1 MRLHFL
7 QADYSGLNFSLP
19 FSASSLYF
27 NFMKIIFSFC
37 LSFFLIPI
45 LEARPLPLLPDKN
58 HHSSSNHQE
67 SAPQSNYYTF
77 TSPLK
82 RMETRKIM
90 RNLDCLIEKL
100 KGIYG
105 LETLSGIKPKI
116 NLFQTKKEY
125 FEHIRQLNI
134 QGVKYASG
142 YFNPSAQIIS
152 LFWQGSREATLA
164 VIFHEVTH
172 CFTMFT
178 FKEISQSL
186 NEGFSTYM
194 ETAALDPKKCS
205 FGTLSPLHYPLFKSM
220 SEKNQIIPLPRFLS
234 LKGYDMG
241 TINETFGQKE
251 YAQAWALIWFCL
263 HGSPE
268 IVKDFKNYLHEV
280 RLNPDP
286 DGKRFLQ
293 TVVKNEGSFR
303 QKWTTCFKK
312 KKTFKK
318 SQTKELAF
326 D

>member
-1 MRLHFL
+1 
-7 QADYSGLNFSLP
+7 
-19 FSASSLYF
+19 
-27 NFMKIIFSFC
+27 MKIISSLC
-37 LSFFLIPI
+37 LFFFLFPI

-58 HHSSSNHQE
+58 HHASSNEE
-67 SAPQSNYYTF
+67 SGPKSDYYTF

-82 RMETRKIM
+82 RMENRKIM
-90 RNLDCLIEKL
+90 RDLDSLIEKL
-100 KGIYG
+100 KIVYG
-105 LETLSGIKPKI
+105 LKNLSGIKPEI
-116 NLFQTKKEY
+116 NLFQNKKEY
-125 FEHIRQLNI
+125 FEHIRKLNV

-152 LFWQGSREATLA
+152 LFWQGSREGTLT

-178 FKEISQSL
+178 FKEISQAL

-194 ETAALDPKKCS
+194 ETAAMDPKKCI
-205 FGTLSPLHYPLFKSM
+205 FGTLSPLYYPLFKSM
-220 SEKNQIIPLPRFLS
+220 SEKNQIIPLPRFLG
-234 LKGYDMG
+234 LKGYNMG

-268 IVKDFKNYLHEV
+268 LADDFKNYLNEI
-280 RLNPDP
+280 RMNPDP

-293 TVVKNEGSFR
+293 TVVKNESSFR
-303 QKWTTCFKK
+303 QKWTACFKK
-312 KKTFKK
+312 NKTFKK